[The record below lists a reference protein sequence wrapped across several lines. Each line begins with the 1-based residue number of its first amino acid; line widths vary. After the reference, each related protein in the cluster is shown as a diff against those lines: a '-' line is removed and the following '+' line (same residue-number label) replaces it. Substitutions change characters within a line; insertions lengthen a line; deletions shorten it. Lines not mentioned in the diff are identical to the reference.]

1 MPRPGV
7 PEFTPGTFGAP
18 AAGAVHDMTVY
29 DVPALAPA
37 PRTGNRPSVQRLL
50 EGDGANLIA
59 MRFRPGQ
66 SMIRHSA
73 AHPITVQCLTGHV
86 RYGCECGC
94 GQVVDLVPGVVVHMP
109 AGLVHWIEAPADN
122 EGDSVFLL
130 SMLTG
135 ERHSVPQAPE
145 APDAPGAAGARDADD
160 ADDATGTTD

>member
-1 MPRPGV
+1 MPKPGV

-18 AAGAVHDMTVY
+18 ATGAVHDMTVY

-37 PRTGNRPSVQRLL
+37 PRTGNRPAVQRLL
-50 EGDGANLIA
+50 EGDGVNLIA

-109 AGLVHWIEAPADN
+109 AGLVHWIEAPAES
-122 EGDSVFLL
+122 EGESVFLL

-135 ERHSVPQAPE
+135 ERHSVPQDPDEAGAEHTP
-145 APDAPGAAGARDADD
+145 APD
-160 ADDATGTTD
+160 TTD

>member
-18 AAGAVHDMTVY
+18 AAGAVNDMTVY

-37 PRTGNRPSVQRLL
+37 PRSGNRPAVQRLL
-50 EGDGANLIA
+50 EGDGVNLIA

-122 EGDSVFLL
+122 EGESVFLL

-135 ERHSVPQAPE
+135 ERHSVPQDPDDAGAAGAE
-145 APDAPGAAGARDADD
+145 HAPDAPGAPD
-160 ADDATGTTD
+160 TTD